1 VEAKRMGEAGR
12 KRVEEYFS
20 WEAIADQTIALYRG
34 LVEARG
40 RGGFLRGDLK

>member
-1 VEAKRMGEAGR
+1 LRELLADPVEAKRMGEAGR

-20 WEAIADQTIALYRG
+20 WRAIADQTIALYRG

-40 RGGFLRGDLK
+40 